1 MSSKKNIPELR
12 FPDFDYEWDIKRIK
26 EITKI
31 KAGGTPSTLKKEFW
45 NGSIPWM
52 NSGELNLKRV
62 YDVEN
67 RITELGLN
75 KSSARLVPKES
86 ILIGLAGQGKTRGTA
101 AINYI
106 SLSINQSIAAIYPND
121 KVFSSE
127 FLYQNI
133 DSRYAELRSLSLGG
147 GGRGGL
153 NLSII
158 GDFSIPVPSL
168 DEQQKISSFL
178 TSVDDKINLL
188 SKKKELLE
196 RYKKGVIQK
205 IFSQEIRFKDDNG
218 NDFPDWED
226 KILEE
231 IANYRRGSFPQPYGL
246 SKWYDDV
253 NGFPFIQVYD
263 VGGNMMLKPTTKRKI
278 SDEAK
283 ELSVF
288 VNKETIILTIQG
300 SIGRV
305 AITQYDACVDRT
317 LLIFESFKIPI
328 DKKYFIYL
336 IYLLF
341 EVEKR
346 KAPGGTIKT
355 ITKQALGNFKVK
367 VPSETE
373 QQKIGS
379 FLFSLD
385 KKIGLVD
392 SQIDKTKEFKK
403 GLLQQMFV

>member
-1 MSSKKNIPELR
+1 MEATPKLR
-12 FPDFDYEWDIKRIK
+12 FKGFDNKYEVKKIDDLANINPKTSVPDNF
-26 EITKI
+26 
-31 KAGGTPSTLKKEFW
+31 
-45 NGSIPWM
+45 
-52 NSGELNLKRV
+52 
-62 YDVEN
+62 
-67 RITELGLN
+67 
-75 KSSARLVPKES
+75 
-86 ILIGLAGQGKTRGTA
+86 
-101 AINYI
+101 NYI
-106 SLSINQSIAAIYPND
+106 DLGSVKNGVLLSYKSLNVKEAPSRAQRLLEKND
-121 KVFSSE
+121 IIFQAVRPYQQNNYLFNLDGKYVASTGYLQIRGAKVAS
-127 FLYQNI
+127 FLYQYFLTNKFLIQVLRFSEGSSYPAISSNAFKKISLNI
-133 DSRYAELRSLSLGG
+133 PSSLK
-147 GGRGGL
+147 
-153 NLSII
+153 
-158 GDFSIPVPSL
+158 
-168 DEQQKISSFL
+168 EQQKIASFL
-178 TSVDDKINLL
+178 TSIDDKITLL
-188 SKKKELLE
+188 TKKKELLE
-196 RYKKGVIQK
+196 HYKKGVMQK